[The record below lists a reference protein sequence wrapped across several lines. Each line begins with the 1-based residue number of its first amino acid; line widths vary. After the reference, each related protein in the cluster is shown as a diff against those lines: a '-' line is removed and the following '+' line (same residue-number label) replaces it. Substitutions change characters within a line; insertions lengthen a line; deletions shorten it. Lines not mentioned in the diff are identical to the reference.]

1 MQCSTKRGSQ
11 DWAAFVACFRSSKY
25 KRPMPDA
32 ALVLFSAGQD
42 SATCLAWALE
52 RYARVETVGFFYG
65 QRHAVEMDQRQVLR
79 RAFSA
84 RGARLG
90 EDHVVDLSGYG
101 AVAKSALTA
110 DRAIEM
116 AESGLPTT
124 FVPGRNLVFLTV
136 AAAIAYRRG
145 ISVLVGGMCETDFSG
160 YPDCR
165 RETIDAQQKTLSLG
179 LDQPISIETP
189 LMHLTKAQTWALA
202 HERGGDALVDLILEH
217 SHTCYEGDRTQRHAW
232 GYGCAKCPAC
242 ELRARGFEAWK
253 RGGR

>member
-1 MQCSTKRGSQ
+1 MSE
-11 DWAAFVACFRSSKY
+11 
-25 KRPMPDA
+25 A

-65 QRHAVEMDQRQVLR
+65 QRHAVEMEQRQVLL
-79 RAFSA
+79 RAFKA
-84 RGARLG
+84 RGAAHLG

-101 AVAKSALTA
+101 AVAESALTA

-116 AESGLPTT
+116 AANGLPTT

-145 ISVLVGGMCETDFSG
+145 VSVLVGGMCETDFSG

-165 RETIDAQQKTLSLG
+165 RDTIDAMQQALSLG
-179 LDQPISIETP
+179 LASPISVETP
-189 LMHLTKAQTWALA
+189 LMHLSKAQTWALA
-202 HERGGDALVDLILEH
+202 YELGGDALVDLIIEH
-217 SHTCYEGDRTQRHAW
+217 SHTCYEGDRTHRHAW
-232 GYGCAKCPAC
+232 GYGCAACPAC
-242 ELRARGFEAWK
+242 ELRARGFVQWRGEARK
-253 RGGR
+253 